1 MNARQKDE
9 PISAWLNNLE
19 QALGSLPADD
29 SLDILAEAKE
39 HIDERVGMGIS
50 PFEVL
55 AGFGSAHA
63 YAQGFVD
70 EYLLTRARSSRRTI
84 PMLRTVIRFAQR
96 SVVAAF
102 GLICAT
108 ISGFFGLWS
117 LVCIAIKIFR
127 PDLVGLW
134 LDLPLSEQHR
144 YVHSQRDFVPLSFGH
159 DHIVFGFQNPPPQF
173 PEHLGMWIYP
183 CLAGIAFLS
192 YFALR
197 ASLLA
202 ALKRIQ
208 LPAGFRPCLKVF
220 PKP

>member
-1 MNARQKDE
+1 MSAHQKDE
-9 PISAWLNNLE
+9 PINTWLNKVKR
-19 QALGSLPADD
+19 ALDSLPADD
-29 SLDILAEAKE
+29 SLDILAEAKD

-50 PFEVL
+50 PVEVL
-55 AGFGSAHA
+55 AGFGSAEA

-70 EYLLTRARSSRRTI
+70 EYLLTRARSSRKTV
-84 PMLRTVIRFAQR
+84 PMLRTVIRFAGR
-96 SVVAAF
+96 SVFAGF

-117 LVCIAIKIFR
+117 LVCIAVKIFR

-134 LDLPLSEQHR
+134 LDLPLSAQHR
-144 YVHSQRDFVPLSFGH
+144 YVHSQRDFIPLSFGH

-183 CLAGIAFLS
+183 CLVGIAFLS

-202 ALKRIQ
+202 AVKRIQ
-208 LPAGFRPCLKVF
+208 LPAGFKPSLKVS
-220 PKP
+220 PRA